1 MLFELHERAAIVSV
15 LGPCG
20 LQFECAGIA
29 DSQLHVRGGH
39 GHYSFIILCQ
49 SCGL

>member
-39 GHYSFIILCQ
+39 GHYSVIIQ